1 MKRMIR
7 IIFFAAVVM
16 TAMACATSKTIDAE
30 RRQELALTAQN
41 VRKALDDRYYTIDMT
56 YIRPV
61 RTATRHLDGGYYLH
75 ISGDSIYSCLPYVG
89 RAFNV
94 PYGGGVGLDFDGVMQ
109 QYKESRASDNK
120 GTKIDIVVT
129 NTEDRYQ
136 YLLYVG
142 DDGHATLNI
151 YPSSRESISF
161 DGEMNFD

>member
-16 TAMACATSKTIDAE
+16 TAMACATSKTTDAE

-61 RTATRHLDGGYYLH
+61 RAATRHLDGGYYLH

-94 PYGGGVGLDFDGVMQ
+94 PYGGGVGLNFDGVML

-142 DDGHATLNI
+142 DDGHVTLNI

-161 DGEMNFD
+161 DGEINFD

>member
-1 MKRMIR
+1 
-7 IIFFAAVVM
+7 
-16 TAMACATSKTIDAE
+16 
-30 RRQELALTAQN
+30 
-41 VRKALDDRYYTIDMT
+41 
-56 YIRPV
+56 
-61 RTATRHLDGGYYLH
+61 
-75 ISGDSIYSCLPYVG
+75 
-89 RAFNV
+89 
-94 PYGGGVGLDFDGVMQ
+94 MQ

>member
-7 IIFFAAVVM
+7 IIFFCGCCDDCNGLRDEQDDRCGAQTGARAHG
-16 TAMACATSKTIDAE
+16 TECEKGA
-30 RRQELALTAQN
+30 RRQILHHRYDLYPA
-41 VRKALDDRYYTIDMT
+41 VR
-56 YIRPV
+56 V
-61 RTATRHLDGGYYLH
+61 ATRHLDGGYYLH